1 MLEPDVYIK
10 AVKQG
15 MKEEKRE
22 ALTIKLLFIKQ
33 VGRGINSLLLLTA
46 LGQLVLQL
54 PQNTC
59 KTKPTPHS
67 DGKKQQTG
75 FSN

>member
-1 MLEPDVYIK
+1 
-10 AVKQG
+10 
-15 MKEEKRE
+15 MKEEDRKT
-22 ALTIKLLFIKQ
+22 LTIRLLFIQQ

-59 KTKPTPHS
+59 KTKLTPHS
-67 DGKKQQTG
+67 DGEKTA
-75 FSN
+75 NRM